1 MINNDVTFT
10 YKNHRGETSVR
21 LVRPI
26 MIAFGS
32 TDFHPKPQWLLYG
45 WDLQKE
51 AERTYAMADIKDW
64 SPRT

>member
-1 MINNDVTFT
+1 MKTEVTFT

-32 TDFHPKPQWLLYG
+32 NEFHSEPQWLLHG
-45 WDLQKE
+45 WDLSKE
-51 AERTYAMADIKDW
+51 AERTFAMKDIKDW
-64 SPRT
+64 EDSI